1 MQLFSYWN
9 AYVAPSSDPVWV
21 VNYFETNWLIVFR
34 NRFLPFSSIYKYF
47 YHGIDTVKLTVYFEN
62 PDDCIGFVSFFV
74 NVFCCEGNLLK
85 LQYTSDPF
93 DLYCPPIKRKWEKGI
108 CKTCDQCWPSEAA
121 MRRQRRAHEKNIY
134 DESDDQKVEK
144 QIERVRKAK
153 LEIRHILVIA
163 NILDLLKSPCVA
175 L

>member
-1 MQLFSYWN
+1 
-9 AYVAPSSDPVWV
+9 
-21 VNYFETNWLIVFR
+21 
-34 NRFLPFSSIYKYF
+34 
-47 YHGIDTVKLTVYFEN
+47 
-62 PDDCIGFVSFFV
+62 
-74 NVFCCEGNLLK
+74 
-85 LQYTSDPF
+85 
-93 DLYCPPIKRKWEKGI
+93 
-108 CKTCDQCWPSEAA
+108 

-144 QIERVRKAK
+144 QIERVRKTK